1 MEIKALG
8 PGDEDQVKAVS
19 HLFDQASDADAT
31 RCFLGEHGHHLLV
44 AYEDGHPR
52 GFVSGI
58 KMTHPD
64 KGTEMF
70 LYNLAVQSEFRR
82 RGFGRALVD
91 RLTAMAKE
99 RGCYGMWVVTGAENE
114 AALATYESS
123 GSTAEP
129 GQVVLVWTF

>member
-1 MEIKALG
+1 
-8 PGDEDQVKAVS
+8 
-19 HLFDQASDADAT
+19 
-31 RCFLGEHGHHLLV
+31 
-44 AYEDGHPR
+44 
-52 GFVSGI
+52 
-58 KMTHPD
+58 MTHPD

-70 LYNLAVQSEFRR
+70 LYNLAVQSEFRQ

-91 RLTAMAKE
+91 RLAAMAKE